1 MHKLISRLLPWPR
14 LRSARLEPWATD
26 EGAGFPPPPSP
37 IPSAPDGERPPWIAP
52 DTPRLGRYLV
62 GPLLGKG
69 GMGKVHEAFDTLLNR
84 RIALKLLMVQDASK
98 LVRFIQEAQIQGRID
113 HPNICKVFDVDATG
127 ETPKIAMQLVL
138 GGTLESLSYQLTAPE
153 LVEIMAQ
160 VAEGIQAAHDLKL
173 IHRDLK
179 PSNVL
184 LEKTPSGQWMPRVCD
199 FGLAKDLQ
207 GEPLTLTES
216 AFGTP
221 QYMAPEQISKD
232 LGMVGVATDVY
243 GLGATLYA
251 ALTGQPPFTSSSVA
265 EVHQRQVAGH
275 LVRPRA
281 MRPNLPKDLETIL
294 LKCLELHP
302 EDRYPSAQAVAD
314 DLRRFLR
321 HEPLQAHPVGTL
333 GRSRRWIQRH
343 PTLFA
348 STSATILLIAGL
360 LAWNVRSSVHS
371 RRRERAAEKLMAEVK
386 DFEQLWRLERM
397 MPAHD
402 LRPGLARMR
411 ARMNGLQKEIASM
424 GPDAEGPGHYALG
437 RGHLALGEPTDALRA
452 FEQAWKAGYQ
462 TPDVAFALGK
472 AHCLVFW
479 DEASEAGFRGD
490 EAGVIAS
497 RDRHLP
503 QAKTYFDL
511 AHGQSFDPPALAR
524 SFMDRIRG
532 KTAEALTETKSASA
546 SNPWDFESVESEVSA
561 LARLGFD
568 KQVVGDYA
576 GAQEYYRSAAE
587 KARLAQDLGRSD
599 PASYQSDINW
609 KLAWAAST
617 LEQGQ
622 TDSRFLDDLDQECG
636 RLLSLNP
643 DNPEA
648 QANKLTVQVIRAEAD
663 MNLGHDPSA
672 LLDAGVKQYEPN
684 PDGATPSVNGRVA
697 WMELHRLR
705 AQWLMNH
712 EGNPEVDLQVA
723 LRDGGHSDYRLHD
736 SWAETMLLKAAWEL
750 RQGVNPEPT
759 LEAME
764 TATRAQ
770 FKRRVVHGYFDAA
783 LAEASFIRAQ
793 WRRQHSE
800 DPSAAIQA
808 AKDELGAALEANAKV
823 VYPYLVQAKL
833 QLWRT
838 GDLSLPLNMRR
849 ETLASA
855 RKAIEAG
862 LAVKPGYAPLL
873 GLRTKTER
881 SALR

>member
-1 MHKLISRLLPWPR
+1 M
-14 LRSARLEPWATD
+14 E
-26 EGAGFPPPPSP
+26 EGTGLPPPSSP
-37 IPSAPDGERPPWIAP
+37 IPLAPDGERPPWVAQ

-84 RIALKLLMVQDASK
+84 RVALKLLTVQDASK

-138 GGTLESLSYQLTAPE
+138 GGTLESLSDQLTAPE

-184 LEKTPSGQWMPRVCD
+184 LEIPPSGQWTPRVCD

-216 AFGTP
+216 TFGTP
-221 QYMAPEQISKD
+221 QFMAPEQISRD
-232 LGMVGVATDVY
+232 LGQVGVATDVY

-251 ALTGQPPFTSSSVA
+251 TLTGQPPFTSSSVA
-265 EVHQRQVAGH
+265 EVHQCQVENR

-281 MRPNLPKDLETIL
+281 LRPSLSKDLETIL

-302 EDRYPSAQAVAD
+302 QDRYPSAQAVAD

-321 HEPLQAHPVGTL
+321 HEPLQAHPVGPL
-333 GRSRRWIQRH
+333 GRSRRWVQRH
-343 PTLFA
+343 PALFA
-348 STSATILLIAGL
+348 FIAAAGLLIAGL
-360 LAWNVRSSVHS
+360 LAWNVRTSLRS
-371 RRRERAAEKLMAEVK
+371 RRRERAAEKLLAEVK

-402 LRPGLARMR
+402 LRPGLAQMR
-411 ARMNGLQKEIASM
+411 ARMDSLRVEIAAM

-437 RGHLALGEPTDALRA
+437 RGYLALGEPADALRA
-452 FEQAWKAGYQ
+452 FERAWSAGYQ
-462 TPDVAFALGK
+462 TPDVAYALGK

-490 EAGVIAS
+490 EAGVAAS

-503 QAKTYFDL
+503 QAKAYFDR
-511 AHGQSFDPPALAR
+511 AQGQSFDPPALAKA
-524 SFMDRIRG
+524 FMDRIRG
-532 KTAEALTETKSASA
+532 KTAEALLETKSASA
-546 SNPWDFESVESEVSA
+546 SSPWDFESIESEVSA

-568 KQVVGDYA
+568 RQVVGDYA
-576 GAQEYYRSAAE
+576 GAQEYYGQASE

-609 KLAWAAST
+609 RLAWAAST
-617 LEQGQ
+617 LEQGR
-622 TDSRFLDDLDQECG
+622 TDSRFLDDLDQECD

-643 DNPEA
+643 DAPEA

-672 LLDAGVKQYEPN
+672 LLNTAMKQYEPHPN
-684 PDGATPSVNGRVA
+684 GARPSVNGRVT

-705 AQWLMNH
+705 AQWLMDH
-712 EGNPEVDLQVA
+712 GGSPEVDIQIA

-736 SWAETMLLKAAWEL
+736 SWAETMLLKAKWEL

-759 LEAME
+759 LEATE
-764 TATRAQ
+764 IATRAQ

-793 WRRQHSE
+793 WQRQHGV
-800 DPSAAIQA
+800 DPSAAIQKA
-808 AKDELGAALEANAKV
+808 TDELEAALEANARV
-823 VYPYLVQAKL
+823 VYPYLVQAEL
-833 QLWRT
+833 QLGT
-838 GDLSLPLNMRR
+838 AEDLSQPHNTRR
-849 ETLASA
+849 GALAVA

-862 LAVKPGYAPLL
+862 LIVKPGYAPLL
-873 GLRTKTER
+873 DLRPQTGR
-881 SALR
+881 SAMR